1 VSMPIQPVSI
11 VVPTYNR
18 AHLIGRA
25 LRSALSQCG
34 RDDEIIVV
42 DDASTDGTDDVV
54 AGFPGVRYERIGHG
68 GAGKA
73 RNAGIALARHPLI
86 GFLDSDD
93 EFLPGTLACKRALMG
108 ARPDLVFCFSNF
120 SGQPADGPLETGCLH
135 YWSRDTRDWAE
146 ILAPGTPLARLVP
159 QGCATDPL
167 VHIGSI
173 YRAEMA
179 RSYIAANTVVVN
191 RALAGD
197 ALRFPEDLPTYED
210 WECFGRVAGRGPCA
224 YIAFDSAIQHSHRGP
239 RLTDAPTE
247 IQARTRLTLLDRVW
261 GRDAAFLAAH
271 GDEYARVCTEQR
283 LLAAK
288 ALLLAGRQDHARAF
302 LCDVAGGPAWARLA
316 RHVPVPAVL
325 LKAWSATRRRARRD

>member
-1 VSMPIQPVSI
+1 MPRQSVSI

-25 LRSALSQCG
+25 LRSALGQCG

-42 DDASTDGTDDVV
+42 DDASSDGTEGVV

-68 GAGKA
+68 GAGRA
-73 RNAGIALARHPLI
+73 RNTGIALARHPLV

-93 EFLPGTLACKRALMG
+93 EFVPGTLECKRALMS

-120 SGQPADGPLETGCLH
+120 SGQPADGPLESGCLF
-135 YWSRDTRDWAE
+135 YWSRDTRDWAD
-146 ILAPGTPLARLVP
+146 ILVPGTPLSRLVP
-159 QGCATDPL
+159 HACASDPL

-179 RSYIAANTVVVN
+179 HSYIAANTVIVN

-210 WECFGRVAGRGPCA
+210 WECFGRVARRGPCA
-224 YIAFDSAIQHSHRGP
+224 YVAFDSAIQHSHGGP
-239 RLTDAPTE
+239 RLTDAATE
-247 IQARTRLTLLDRVW
+247 IQVRTRLTLLERVW
-261 GRDAAFLAAH
+261 GGDADFLAAH
-271 GDEYARVCTEQR
+271 ASEYGRVCAEQR
-283 LLAAK
+283 LVGAK
-288 ALLLAGRQDHARAF
+288 VLLLAGRQAEARAW
-302 LCDVAGGPAWARLA
+302 LREVPGGPVWARLA
-316 RHVPVPAVL
+316 RHVPIPDLA
-325 LKAWSATRRRARRD
+325 LKAWIAARRRARRD